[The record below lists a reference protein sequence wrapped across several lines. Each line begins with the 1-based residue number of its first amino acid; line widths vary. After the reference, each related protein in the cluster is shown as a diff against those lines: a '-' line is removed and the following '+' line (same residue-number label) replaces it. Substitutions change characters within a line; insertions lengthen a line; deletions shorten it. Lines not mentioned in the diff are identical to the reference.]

1 MIQLARP
8 QDRAAVSRLARQIH
22 ELHVAWRPDI
32 YAMTEELFPQE
43 RFDAAV
49 RARELYV
56 AVLDEQVVGYVLIGF
71 RKADWRG
78 IVPRKIMV
86 IGEFCVEESMRRHG
100 IGTQMLHEIKVLA
113 KAFGCTDLQL
123 SVYPQNDDA
132 VGFYQKNGLM
142 IQDIK
147 MQMKL

>member
-8 QDRAAVSRLARQIH
+8 QDRAEVSRLSLQIH
-22 ELHVAWRPDI
+22 DMHVAWRPDI
-32 YAMTEELFPQE
+32 YMAVQERFPQE
-43 RFDAAV
+43 YFDRV
-49 RARELYV
+49 VQARELYV
-56 AVLDEQVVGYVLIGF
+56 AVLNGQVVGYVLVGF
-71 RKADWRG
+71 RKADWPG
-78 IVPRKIMV
+78 IVPRKIMC
-86 IGEFCVEESMRRHG
+86 IDEFCVDEAMRRQG
-100 IGTQMLHEIKVLA
+100 IGTQMLTEIKVLA

-123 SVYPQNDDA
+123 SVYPQNDEA